1 MLEIDFRNATKLINP
16 AFLPL
21 FEDTHPTHVL
31 VGGAA
36 SSKSFSTAQKIIY
49 KMVKDKGHRFLICR
63 KVKKDVR
70 HSCYDL
76 LKGVIK
82 SFGLDNLFVYNDT
95 ETIIKCTIE

>member
-36 SSKSFSTAQKIIY
+36 SSKSFSTDPKNHLT
-49 KMVKDKGHRFLICR
+49 KW
-63 KVKKDVR
+63 
-70 HSCYDL
+70 
-76 LKGVIK
+76 
-82 SFGLDNLFVYNDT
+82 
-95 ETIIKCTIE
+95 